1 MSELRLRNLKGLG
14 IRSEEM
20 LSQVG
25 IYCVDDFI
33 ASDPFEIYKSL
44 KEKVPGTSL
53 NMLYAMI
60 GAQENRNWREVK
72 DELKTAILLRLEQ
85 MGIAPR

>member
-1 MSELRLRNLKGLG
+1 MTELRLRNLKGLG

-25 IYCVDDFI
+25 IYSVEDFM
-33 ASDPFEIYKSL
+33 ASDPFEVYKKL

-53 NMLYAMI
+53 NALYAMI
-60 GAQENRNWREVK
+60 GAQENRHWKEVK
-72 DELKTAILLRLEQ
+72 DDLKTAILLRLEA
-85 MGIAPR
+85 MGIAPK